1 MNQHLKFI
9 LAMFFCFIFGLGW
22 SQNNIIKIN
31 GTLRDEDTGD
41 KIAKANITGSKDK
54 VALVLGD
61 NIFYGIGMD
70 TLLKENNNP
79 EGGVVYAYHVSD
91 PER

>member
-1 MNQHLKFI
+1 MKQHLKFI

-41 KIAKANITGSKDK
+41 KIAKWLTTFEEYLLQPEIKTHT
-54 VALVLGD
+54 
-61 NIFYGIGMD
+61 IFGLSLTAIMH
-70 TLLKENNNP
+70 TTQSMHLWLQVE
-79 EGGVVYAYHVSD
+79 VQ
-91 PER
+91 